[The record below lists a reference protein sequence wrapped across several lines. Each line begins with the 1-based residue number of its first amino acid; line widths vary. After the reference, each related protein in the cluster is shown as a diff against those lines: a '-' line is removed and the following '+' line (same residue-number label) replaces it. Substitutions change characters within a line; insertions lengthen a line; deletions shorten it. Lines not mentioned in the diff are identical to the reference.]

1 MKGLNMTDLALS
13 LANRSAAFLSSLVDV
28 LNKTLAMKKAAHPEN
43 STHIDL
49 KKIRAIADTI

>member
-1 MKGLNMTDLALS
+1 MSDLALN
-13 LANRSAAFLSSLVDV
+13 LAKRSAAFVSSLVDV
-28 LNKTLAMKKAAHPEN
+28 FHKTLAMKKAAHPEN